1 MENTKVKK
9 YFDKL
14 SEESRN
20 ILVAII
26 EDSLAY
32 LDSQELITTTE
43 LGRLASFYFVLI
55 DYKHKGIIEFDGLKE
70 KEKQLIFKIIL
81 DGIASIYV
89 DNEYLE
95 YSDIGTKY
103 KEVIIQEL
111 LSFFRFISRYTKEKV
126 FMLYE
131 LEVKKYRR
139 KDFNWDSNLIDE

>member
-1 MENTKVKK
+1 MSEEVDYISASFFESENRLEVKKLENTKVKK

-55 DYKHKGIIEFDGLKE
+55 DYKHKGIIEFDELKY

-103 KEVIIQEL
+103 KEVIIREL
-111 LSFFRFISRYTKEKV
+111 LSFFKFNRKV
-126 FMLYE
+126 TQNF
-131 LEVKKYRR
+131 
-139 KDFNWDSNLIDE
+139 